1 MKKQKTI
8 KAWVFMASEKGKLYF
23 ITDSSEKSEIYLKKP
38 KPVRNPFDY
47 FHQNLKWKPT
57 KVLIKIV

>member
-1 MKKQKTI
+1 
-8 KAWVFMASEKGKLYF
+8 MASEKGKLYF

-47 FHQNLKWKPT
+47 FYQNLKWKPT